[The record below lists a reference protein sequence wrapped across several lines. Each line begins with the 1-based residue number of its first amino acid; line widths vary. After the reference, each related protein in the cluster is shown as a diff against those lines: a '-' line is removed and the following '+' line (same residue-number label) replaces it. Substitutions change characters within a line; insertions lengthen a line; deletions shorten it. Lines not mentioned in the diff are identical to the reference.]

1 MEVLIAKMQR
11 TMCLQSRSSVTGHSN
26 RGRTGHKDCEMQM
39 NYLFTS
45 NLKAYM
51 NYTSFL
57 TIILFH
63 FNKCIDVFQVLFMSI
78 HYVQFLNPDHF
89 TNFNVW

>member
-26 RGRTGHKDCEMQM
+26 RGRTGHKDCEIQM

-51 NYTSFL
+51 NYTSYL

-63 FNKCIDVFQVLFMSI
+63 ELRSINKCIDVFQVLLMSI
-78 HYVQFLNPDHF
+78 H
-89 TNFNVW
+89 